1 MKRRMTR
8 INTRMMTRMTKTRMT
23 RARMIMVNR
32 HVDMWVGN
40 ILMGRTMRKRLRTR
54 RMMMGDRDNIWAGE
68 DFANMWRARFHREI
82 DQTGLPC
89 GDATNKF
96 DSEKEEIL
104 LLNFRKSYCCLG
116 NPISGV
122 GIGSKVERLV

>member
-1 MKRRMTR
+1 
-8 INTRMMTRMTKTRMT
+8 
-23 RARMIMVNR
+23 
-32 HVDMWVGN
+32 
-40 ILMGRTMRKRLRTR
+40 MGLTICKSLKEDEDEEDDD
-54 RMMMGDRDNIWAGE
+54 GDRDNIWAGE
-68 DFANMWRARFHREI
+68 DFANMWRAEFHREI
-82 DQTGLPC
+82 DQTKLPC

-104 LLNFRKSYCCLG
+104 LLNIRKSYCCLG